1 MARPRKTLP
10 ENGLA
15 IVRTLAANGAL
26 ETSIAAAL
34 GLDAKTWRR
43 IRDEDPD
50 TRAVW
55 EEARTIERD
64 RLVGS
69 LFRQALGAPAEYD
82 GQGNV
87 VRAEQ
92 PPVPTAAMF
101 LLKARHGYR
110 AESNLLKRLNL
121 LMM

>member
-1 MARPRKTLP
+1 
-10 ENGLA
+10 
-15 IVRTLAANGAL
+15 VRTLAANGAL